1 MKYAKLAG
9 KGFELS
15 VLLTAFMS
23 VLAVNPAGSDPF
35 WVAEKYFFTAS
46 VMLSAAF
53 FAAYC
58 ALSGRLIVPRSPYK
72 IALAGFLIAG
82 FTGIFTAFNTPEF
95 FDRMFLNLSYAV
107 FLYLIIAA
115 SAADE
120 NGGFMDK
127 LVSAL
132 LLSAFIAACYG
143 ILQSAGI
150 DFMPWST
157 NFDRRASSTLGNPNF
172 LAGHLL
178 LFIPL
183 LYIYAFLEKG
193 AARIVYAVM
202 AIIFTT
208 ALLLTQTRGAYLG
221 WAASVIAASA
231 FASAFN
237 IIKRRAAV
245 ILASAV
251 LLAGLVFVILNPS
264 AFDRIKSAVSMDD
277 EAGKIRVTLWKNSM
291 KLISDKPVF
300 GTGAGNFPI
309 TYPYYQSANMKPS
322 DFEKA
327 DYYKSGHAHNDFIQ
341 FAAEYG
347 LLAAGFFFMFVFVFF
362 RCALSAMKENESG
375 RSAAAGIAAGMI
387 GLLVHAFFNF
397 PFQIVPTCAAFF
409 ALAAYTCALAGR
421 AEFDEINTEK
431 NKYLLFACAVFLAA
445 AAAYGAQRLTAD
457 DYLRKAK
464 EAQHYGNLKSSFEY
478 ASEAAGVFPKGHEY
492 LYYAGAAARQ
502 VNDTKASMD
511 YFKRAF
517 DLNRGDW
524 DYAMKLFEE
533 YVARRM
539 GDELLAPAAAMY
551 MVSPYSPRA
560 IGAFGYALFMN
571 ARYKEASA
579 VFERGMELWKDNYDF
594 PYQVSAVYGSMGDNE
609 KALSYALKA
618 VSMAPEHAGALYN
631 LAVAYYKTG
640 NKNMAIKTARELIE
654 KFPEQKQMAEDFI
667 KAAK

>member
-1 MKYAKLAG
+1 
-9 KGFELS
+9 
-15 VLLTAFMS
+15 MS
-23 VLAVNPAGSDPF
+23 VLVVNPAGSDPF

-58 ALSGRLIVPRSPYK
+58 ALSGRLIIPRSPYK
-72 IALAGFLIAG
+72 IALVGFLIVS
-82 FTGIFTAFNTPEF
+82 FTGVFTAFNTHEF
-95 FDRMFLNLSYAV
+95 FERMFLNLSYAV

-120 NGGFMDK
+120 KGGFMDK
-127 LVSAL
+127 LLSAL
-132 LLSAFIAACYG
+132 LLSAFLAACYG
-143 ILQSAGI
+143 MLQSAGI

-183 LYIYAFLEKG
+183 LYIYAFTEKG
-193 AARIVYAVM
+193 APKIAYAGM
-202 AIIFTT
+202 AVIFTA

-221 WAASVIAASA
+221 WAVSVIAAA
-231 FASAFN
+231 VFAAVFN
-237 IIKRRAAV
+237 VIKRRTAV
-245 ILASAV
+245 ILTSVV
-251 LLAGLVFVILNPS
+251 LLAGLVFIILNPS

-309 TYPYYQSANMKPS
+309 TYPYYQSANMKPA

-347 LLAAGFFFMFVFVFF
+347 LLAAGLFFIFVFIFL
-362 RCALSAMKENESG
+362 RCAFSAMKENEAG
-375 RSAAAGIAAGMI
+375 RGAAAGIAAGVI

-397 PFQIVPTCAAFF
+397 PFQIVPTCA
-409 ALAAYTCALAGR
+409 LAGR
-421 AEFDEINTEK
+421 AEFDEKAAEK
-431 NKYLLFACAVFLAA
+431 NRYLFAACAVFLAA
-445 AAAYGAQRLTAD
+445 VSAYGAARLTAD
-457 DYLRKAK
+457 NYLRKSK
-464 EAQHYGNLKSSFEY
+464 EAQHYGNYKSSFEY
-478 ASEAAGVFPKGHEY
+478 ASEAARVFPSGHEY
-492 LYYAGAAARQ
+492 LYYAGTAARQ

-539 GDELLAPAAAMY
+539 GGELLAPAAAMY

-571 ARYKEASA
+571 SRYKEASA

-618 VSMAPEHAGALYN
+618 VAMAPEQAGALYN

-640 NKNMAIKTARELIE
+640 DKKQAIKTAREFIE